1 MIPLFLDFPTSN
13 FYLFDFIVLP
23 IIMYAH
29 ASNAV
34 LDVKEQ

>member
-1 MIPLFLDFPTSN
+1 MIHLFLDFPISN

-29 ASNAV
+29 ASNAM
-34 LDVKEQ
+34 LDAKEQ